1 MSTFLRQFHIISS
14 LKSNY
19 DRDIIPFYK
28 VIAPVLSR
36 HPAVRKMHT
45 QSINRNLQL
54 KSVDEIENVSG
65 KKKPLAVIL
74 AWMLAKESHIEKFRQ
89 LYISRGFDVLTVN
102 MAPKD
107 LLFPVSGSQVIAK
120 NVLDYFTL
128 HENYKDIV
136 VHAFSVG
143 GYLMGEMFVQMRKD
157 AEKYKDITS
166 RIRGVVLDSA
176 VDFEGI
182 PTGFPRA
189 VTKNPITIK
198 VLEWYVSTHLALM
211 YNVATKHYLTS
222 SKNFHNTPLRCPAL
236 VFVSEADK
244 VGSPIANQMVIENWQ
259 ARGVD
264 VKLKCWKDSK
274 HVSHLYKH
282 QDEYISEVDKFLSK
296 LNLLPSKL

>member
-1 MSTFLRQFHIISS
+1 MSHFLRQFHIISS
-14 LKSNY
+14 LKSNS
-19 DRDIIPFYK
+19 DRDLYPFYK
-28 VIAPVLSR
+28 VIAPILAK

-54 KSVDEIENVSG
+54 KLVDEPLNET

-74 AWMLAKESHIEKFRQ
+74 AWMLAKESHIEKFRNI
-89 LYISRGFDVLTVN
+89 YISRGFDVLTVN

-107 LLFPVSGSQVIAK
+107 LLFPASGSQVVAK
-120 NVLDYFTL
+120 SVLDYFST
-128 HENYKDIV
+128 HENYDDIL

-189 VTKNPITIK
+189 VSKNPITLK

-244 VGSPIANQMVIENWQ
+244 VGSPVANQMVVENWQ
-259 ARGVD
+259 VRGVD
-264 VKLKCWKDSK
+264 VRVKCWKDSK
-274 HVSHLYKH
+274 HVSHMYKYPE
-282 QDEYISEVDKFLSK
+282 EYVAEIDNFLSK
-296 LNLLPSKL
+296 INLSSKL